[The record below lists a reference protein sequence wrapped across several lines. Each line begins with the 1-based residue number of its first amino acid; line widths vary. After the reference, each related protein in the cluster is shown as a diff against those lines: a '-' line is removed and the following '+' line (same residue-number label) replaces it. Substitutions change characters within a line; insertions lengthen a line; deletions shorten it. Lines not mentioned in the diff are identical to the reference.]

1 MNAKKILVV
10 DDEAS
15 VVKLVRFLLEKNGFE
30 VYVAYDGKEAVDMAR
45 EILPDLI
52 LMDVMMPKMD
62 GNEATRILKK
72 VDTTRAIPIMILSA
86 LGQESEVANGLE
98 SGAVDYLVKPF
109 NPKDL
114 VSRVTKILAKGQEQ
128 AQETSS

>member
-1 MNAKKILVV
+1 MNSKKILVV

-30 VYVAYDGKEAVDMAR
+30 VYVAYDGKEAVDMAK

-72 VDTTRAIPIMILSA
+72 VDLTRTIPIIILSA

-114 VSRVTKILAKGQEQ
+114 VSRVTKMLEKNQDQTKEKA
-128 AQETSS
+128 